1 MHTSV
6 IASKDEHSKMGKMVC
21 PALRPALAAAV
32 QYSSICRQS
41 AEWWRKRRRR
51 MRMASGERATVVM
64 ASGMH
69 AEGGRELYGAG
80 WARYSAGLL

>member
-1 MHTSV
+1 
-6 IASKDEHSKMGKMVC
+6 
-21 PALRPALAAAV
+21 
-32 QYSSICRQS
+32 
-41 AEWWRKRRRR
+41 